1 MNLPL
6 FIARRTAQSS
16 VSTQK
21 TMVRIATLAVAI
33 SVAVMVVTIAVVAG
47 FRQQI
52 RASISDFAADIVVT
66 DLATIYGAEFR
77 PITQNSSLTAIFDSL
92 EGVESISPYAMRGCV
107 VRSQSDATGL
117 VIKGIDSFTGK
128 SAIFDAI
135 VEGSAPRIE
144 QQRYKELL
152 LPQQTA
158 QKLGV
163 KSGERVELLTL
174 SDGKPPKRELFKV
187 SGIYRTMGEM
197 PIAIA
202 LTDIRNVQRING
214 WQSGTLSGYEIRTSD
229 GVDNYTL
236 SEQINLALFEDYDGT
251 ENLSSVS
258 AEQLYSNIF
267 AWLETHDINAT
278 VIIVI
283 MFIVALF
290 NMITALLI
298 MLFERTRMVG
308 ILKSLGMNNGSI
320 RQIFIYQAARIVT
333 IGLTIGNAIAVAL
346 ILVQRYTGVIKLDSS
361 AYFVSQVPVSIGV
374 VEILIINIIFAV
386 AILALLFG
394 VTAIVAQI
402 KPSEAVKYE

>member
-47 FRQQI
+47 FRREI

-77 PITQNSSLTAIFDSL
+77 PIIQNSSLAAIFDSL

-128 SAIFDAI
+128 SAIIEAI
-135 VEGSAPRIE
+135 VEGSAPRIG

-187 SGIYRTMGEM
+187 SGTYRTMGEM

-202 LTDIRNVQRING
+202 LTDIHNVQRING

>member
-47 FRQQI
+47 FRREI

-128 SAIFDAI
+128 SAIIEAI

-229 GVDNYTL
+229 DVDNYTL

-386 AILALLFG
+386 AILTLLFG

>member
-128 SAIFDAI
+128 SAIIEAI

-158 QKLGV
+158 HKLGV

-308 ILKSLGMNNGSI
+308 VLKSLGMNNGSI

>member
-21 TMVRIATLAVAI
+21 TMVLIATLAVAI

-47 FRQQI
+47 FRREI

-77 PITQNSSLTAIFDSL
+77 PITPNSSLTAIFDSL

-128 SAIFDAI
+128 SAIIEAI

>member
-47 FRQQI
+47 FRREI

-77 PITQNSSLTAIFDSL
+77 PITPNSSLTAIFDSL

-128 SAIFDAI
+128 SAIIEAI

-144 QQRYKELL
+144 QQRHKELL

>member
-47 FRQQI
+47 FRREI

-77 PITQNSSLTAIFDSL
+77 PITPNSSLTAIFDSL

-128 SAIFDAI
+128 SAIIEAI

-267 AWLETHDINAT
+267 AWLETHDINAI

>member
-47 FRQQI
+47 FRREI

-77 PITQNSSLTAIFDSL
+77 PITPNSSLTAIFDSL

-128 SAIFDAI
+128 SAIIEAI

-229 GVDNYTL
+229 GFDNYTL

>member
-16 VSTQK
+16 ISTQK

-33 SVAVMVVTIAVVAG
+33 SAAVMVVTIAVVAG
-47 FRQQI
+47 FRREI

-77 PITQNSSLTAIFDSL
+77 PITPNSSLTAIFDSL

-128 SAIFDAI
+128 SAIIDAI

>member
-47 FRQQI
+47 FRREI

-128 SAIFDAI
+128 SAIIESI